1 MSDLNKNKIKPGA
14 YLFPMPVALI
24 GANVNGKPNFEPI
37 AYVGVV
43 EYKPPL
49 ISVASYETHYT
60 NIGIKENG
68 AFSINTP
75 SENIIKGTDYC
86 GIVSGK
92 NTDKSEVFDVFY
104 GDLKTVPMVSQS
116 PLNLECKVIK
126 TIKIS
131 DFVDIEKSHEL
142 FIGEVVNAYA
152 DDEYLTEGAPDIS
165 KFKTFTFSMGH
176 YWKVGEKFAKA
187 WEVGKNY
194 K

>member
-1 MSDLNKNKIKPGA
+1 MKKNKIKPSA

-24 GANVNGKPNFEPI
+24 GATINGKPNFEPL

-49 ISVASYETHYT
+49 ISIASYETHYT

-68 AFSINTP
+68 TFSVNTP
-75 SENIIKGTDYC
+75 SENIIQRTDYC

-92 NTDKSEVFDVFY
+92 NADKSEVFDVFY
-104 GDLKTVPMVSQS
+104 GELKTAPMISES

-142 FIGEVVNAYA
+142 FIGEVVTAYA
-152 DDEYLTEGAPDIS
+152 ADEYLTEGAPDIS
-165 KFKTFTFSMGH
+165 KLKTFTFSMDH
-176 YWKVGEKFAKA
+176 YWKVGEKLAKA